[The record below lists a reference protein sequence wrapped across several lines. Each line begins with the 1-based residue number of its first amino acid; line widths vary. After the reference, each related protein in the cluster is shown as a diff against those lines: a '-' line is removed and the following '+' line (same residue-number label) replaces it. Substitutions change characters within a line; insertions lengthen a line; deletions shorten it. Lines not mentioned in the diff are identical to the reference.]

1 MELSENISALQ
12 SSAESQLPALNSLKK
27 TETALILPFFDVL
40 DYDSFDVREVEPDF
54 NVELG
59 DQGMRTVDYALKRDG
74 SPLMLVQCAEAK
86 TDLETSDS
94 RFLLEHFDELEADV
108 AVFTNG
114 LSYQFYA
121 NLKAEINVYERPFL
135 EFDLLEHGPEQI
147 EGLKRLAKSA
157 FNAEEILSAV
167 YDRKCGRLLQD
178 YLVQQQTSPDE
189 HFVRFMAAQ
198 IHEGDVSEH
207 VVERF
212 GPVVEEV
219 LGELVDGE
227 SEGQEPIPSR
237 EDVSHSPKPE
247 EDIELTASEEEPVA
261 NGEDGEEDEGDPF
274 EKDLARR
281 VIEEF

>member
-1 MELSENISALQ
+1 MELTESISALQ

-40 DYDSFDVREVEPDF
+40 DYNSFDVREVEPDF

-59 DQGMRTVDYALKRDG
+59 EQGMRTVDYALKRNG

-86 TDLETSDS
+86 TDLGDS
-94 RFLLEHFDELEADV
+94 NNSFLLEHFDALEADV

-121 NLKAEINVYERPFL
+121 NLKADINVYERPFL
-135 EFDLLEHGPEQI
+135 EFDLLDHGPEQI
-147 EGLKRLAKSA
+147 EGLKRLGKSA

-167 YDRKCGRLLQD
+167 YDRKGGRLLQD
-178 YLVQQQTSPDE
+178 YLVQQQASPDE

-198 IHEGDVSEH
+198 IYEGDVSEN

-212 GPVVEEV
+212 KPVVQEV

-227 SEGQEPIPSR
+227 GEVQESFPSR
-237 EDVSHSPKPE
+237 EKESRSPNPE
-247 EDIELTASEEEPVA
+247 EEIELTASEEDSVA
-261 NGEDGEEDEGDPF
+261 NGEDGEEEEGDPF